1 MALRLKWLVVSF
13 CFFQFLPYAV
23 AKNEQQTSPEFKKE
37 FIQLGQKKI
46 LVEIAETN
54 QQLEYGL
61 MHRTS
66 LKEDQ
71 GMLFIFK
78 DEQIL
83 SFWMKNT
90 LIDLSIGYFSGK
102 KVLNEVIEMKS
113 TSFLETNFPS
123 YPSQQ
128 PAMYAL
134 EMNKGWFNKNKIK
147 TKAAFKFLDRKN
159 ESRSGL

>member
-1 MALRLKWLVVSF
+1 MVLRLKWLVVSF
-13 CFFQFLPYAV
+13 CLVQACAFAES
-23 AKNEQQTSPEFKKE
+23 KNELAKAPKFKKE
-37 FIQLGQKKI
+37 FIQLGHKKI
-46 LVEIAETN
+46 SVEIAETN

-61 MHRTS
+61 MHRTL

-90 LIDLSIGYFSGK
+90 LIDLSIGYFSEK

-113 TSFLETNFPS
+113 TSFLQTNFPS

-147 TKAAFKFLDRKN
+147 TKTAFKFLDRKN
-159 ESRSGL
+159 